1 MSASTERKNRIAA
14 REAGTDKKTIAAQKE
29 AEKKAKANRRW
40 TIGTIAVLL
49 CILLIIL
56 ANTNLLYT
64 APTALTI
71 GGEKY
76 SAAETN
82 YYFGNEYLSFV
93 NNYGSY
99 ASMFGL
105 DTSTGISGLDSQE
118 NPMGEGTWRDYF
130 LDMAKSDMV
139 QTKALL
145 DYAASEGITLDEETI
160 AKVDE
165 SVQGITE
172 TAKSYGYSNAN
183 QLLAA
188 NYGKGVTAK
197 IARQAMLDAELAS
210 KAYNAK
216 RDSLTYTEEELE
228 EYYKGLDGES
238 DVFAFSYYYVTAEKE
253 ADADGEETVSEEALS
268 AAKAQADAI
277 VSAYKEGTGDASARF
292 AEAVAGEID
301 GAVST
306 DRTNVSGSALS
317 SVYKDWVK
325 GSRRTG
331 DIEVFADADENPE
344 GYYVVVY
351 SDRSDNHYPT
361 ASVRHILIK
370 AEAGEDG
377 TYSEEAK
384 AAAKA
389 RAEEIL
395 AEYEAGEKTEKSFAA
410 LAEAYSEDG
419 GSNTNGGLYEDI
431 YTGQM
436 VEEFDSFGFEGHQ
449 PGDTAIVY
457 GESGSYAGYHVV
469 YFVGEGGLY
478 SSYLAKTDLQN
489 DALTEWS
496 EELFSNY
503 EATEGSGIRFVGK

>member
-40 TIGTIAVLL
+40 AIGTIAVLL

-64 APTALTI
+64 APTAVTI

-188 NYGKGVTAK
+188 NYGKGVTTK

-216 RDSLTYTEEELE
+216 RDSFTYTEEELE

-277 VSAYKEGTGDASARF
+277 VSAYKEGTGDAAARF
-292 AEAVAGEID
+292 A
-301 GAVST
+301 
-306 DRTNVSGSALS
+306 
-317 SVYKDWVK
+317 
-325 GSRRTG
+325 
-331 DIEVFADADENPE
+331 
-344 GYYVVVY
+344 
-351 SDRSDNHYPT
+351 
-361 ASVRHILIK
+361 
-370 AEAGEDG
+370 
-377 TYSEEAK
+377 
-384 AAAKA
+384 
-389 RAEEIL
+389 
-395 AEYEAGEKTEKSFAA
+395 
-410 LAEAYSEDG
+410 
-419 GSNTNGGLYEDI
+419 
-431 YTGQM
+431 
-436 VEEFDSFGFEGHQ
+436 
-449 PGDTAIVY
+449 
-457 GESGSYAGYHVV
+457 
-469 YFVGEGGLY
+469 
-478 SSYLAKTDLQN
+478 
-489 DALTEWS
+489 
-496 EELFSNY
+496 
-503 EATEGSGIRFVGK
+503 